1 MSSAKKKQVPETP
14 AQPTIENRK
23 ARFEYQLLERFE
35 AGIVLLGCEVKAIRE
50 GKMTLLDSYVRI
62 WQGEAFLYNCHI
74 SPYSRKQGYE
84 VIDPMRI
91 RKLLLNQKEIKK
103 LKEWTERKKG
113 ASVIPV
119 KGYFKKGKLKLEIAF
134 AEGKKQFDKRAT
146 VKKREQDKEARAAI
160 KRGR

>member
-1 MSSAKKKQVPETP
+1 MSAIKKKLPETP
-14 AQPTIENRK
+14 AQPSIENRK
-23 ARFEYQLLERFE
+23 ARFEYHLLERYE

-50 GKMTLLDSYVRI
+50 GKMNLLDSYVRI
-62 WQGEAFLYNCHI
+62 WQDEPFLYNCHI

-113 ASVIPV
+113 ASVIPI
-119 KGYFKKGKLKLEIAF
+119 KAYFKKGKLKLEIAT

-146 VKKREQDKEARAAI
+146 IKKREQDKEARAAI
-160 KRGR
+160 KRNR

>member
-1 MSSAKKKQVPETP
+1 MSAAKKKLPETP

-134 AEGKKQFDKRAT
+134 AEGKKQHDKRAT
-146 VKKREQDKEARAAI
+146 IKKREQDKEAQAAI
-160 KRGR
+160 KRAR

>member
-1 MSSAKKKQVPETP
+1 MSTTKKKQLPEVP

>member
-1 MSSAKKKQVPETP
+1 MSAAKKKEPETP
-14 AQPTIENRK
+14 AQPSVENRK
-23 ARFEYQLLERFE
+23 ARFEYHLLERFE

-50 GKMTLLDSYVRI
+50 GQMNLTDSYVRV
-62 WQGEAFLYNCHI
+62 WQEEPFLYNCHI

-113 ASVIPV
+113 ASVIPI
-119 KGYFKKGKLKLEIAF
+119 KAYFKKGKLKLEIAF

-160 KRGR
+160 KRAR